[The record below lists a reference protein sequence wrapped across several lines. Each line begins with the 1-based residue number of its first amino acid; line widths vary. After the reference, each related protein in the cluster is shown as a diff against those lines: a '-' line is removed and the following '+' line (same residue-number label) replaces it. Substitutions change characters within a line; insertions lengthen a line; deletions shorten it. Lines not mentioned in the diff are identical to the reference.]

1 MPLPLTCAASVPV
14 CSATADPGTLARA
27 EWIKFVAPFFN
38 KEVEANQI
46 FANISAAYNATKEAA
61 TAATAAG
68 KKKVAWV
75 AWSSFA
81 GPGVV
86 VYTTPYKS
94 QYIRVRWGCDSAH
107 CQCMAG
113 GGAHAWG

>member
-1 MPLPLTCAASVPV
+1 M

-38 KEVEANQI
+38 KELEANQI

-61 TAATAAG
+61 AAEVAAG
-68 KKKVAWV
+68 SKKKVAWV

-94 QYIRVRWGCDSAH
+94 QYIQVG
-107 CQCMAG
+107 
-113 GGAHAWG
+113 